1 MEYTEDH
8 LLFPLVSEP
17 RSRWEKAGLS
27 PRQERSFNRVSS
39 LLVAMFITGWIYTIA
54 TAGSTVALAQGAVT
68 PITTAI
74 TANPLGADAPPE
86 APHLTD
92 AFARRFVA
100 DFAREVG

>member
-1 MEYTEDH
+1 MEYREDN
-8 LLFPLVSEP
+8 LLFPLVGEP

-39 LLVAMFITGWIYTIA
+39 LLVAMFVTGWVYTIA
-54 TAGSTVALAQGAVT
+54 TAGSTVSVAEGAVT

-74 TANPLGADAPPE
+74 TTSPLADDAPPE

-100 DFAREVG
+100 DFARE